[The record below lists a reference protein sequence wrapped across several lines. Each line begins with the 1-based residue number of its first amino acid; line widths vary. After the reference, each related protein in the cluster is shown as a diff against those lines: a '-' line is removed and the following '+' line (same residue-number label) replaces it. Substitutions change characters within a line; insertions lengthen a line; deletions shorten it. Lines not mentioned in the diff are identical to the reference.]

1 MKSWKE
7 EKLNKT
13 LQGAKTLREYTNFD
27 GNQEDFEKV
36 YRYAYKAF
44 TDIVNDVYSKFCD
57 SPDDG
62 CSPDAVEYALNV
74 AVTDAFDDFL
84 RD

>member
-27 GNQEDFEKV
+27 GSQEDFEKV
-36 YRYAYKAF
+36 YRYAYKIF
-44 TDIVNDVYSKFCD
+44 TDTVNDIYNKFCD
-57 SPDDG
+57 SPDDE
-62 CSPDAVEYALNV
+62 CSPDTVEHALNV

>member
-27 GNQEDFEKV
+27 GSQEDFEKV

-57 SPDDG
+57 SPDDE
-62 CSPDAVEYALNV
+62 CNPDTVEHALNV

>member
-36 YRYAYKAF
+36 YRYAYKIF
-44 TDIVNDVYSKFCD
+44 TDTVNDIYNKFCD
-57 SPDDG
+57 SPDG
-62 CSPDAVEYALNV
+62 ECSPDTVEHALNV